1 MYTSTGFFFA
11 PVASSRDEQAWKF
24 TYGIGYLTDRDS
36 TGVVLPNSRVDYVI
50 QYNTDPHG
58 GGTDT
63 TSPIQN
69 LGTSTWLS
77 AYSTT
82 SMQMGFVE
90 QTGFLSQLN
99 TAVGDDLD
107 FFHQSGVSITDS
119 ELASY
124 TVGWIATDATCNSLT
139 TDEYNDHH
147 SYTWVTRHP
156 GALLLVEKKL
166 PITAE

>member
-24 TYGIGYLTDRDS
+24 VYGIGYLTDRDS

-63 TSPIQN
+63 TSPIMN

-90 QTGFLSQLN
+90 KTGFLSQLN
-99 TAVGDDLD
+99 TAVGDDLS
-107 FFHQSGVSITDS
+107 FIRQNQGVSITDS

-124 TVGWIATDATCNSLT
+124 TEGWIATEATCNSFT
-139 TDEYNDHH
+139 IPAGYNDN
-147 SYTWVTRHP
+147 
-156 GALLLVEKKL
+156 
-166 PITAE
+166 